1 MSQQQHGYFMDV
13 FAIATLNESAEELR
27 AFRHLY
33 LKRFEPEDP
42 VQLFLVE
49 MMFESHLNFRRVA
62 RWKAGAM
69 ESLSRECRNRARN
82 TDAMTDDSAYDYR
95 ESNPGGNDLLAG
107 NAMIGAV
114 HNGDILEKA
123 IRLEQRALANYI
135 KAWDQLHKVRLN
147 DDGKDFTWPNRNKP
161 PQDLAA

>member
-1 MSQQQHGYFMDV
+1 MAV
-13 FAIATLNESAEELR
+13 TVIATLNESADELR
-27 AFRHLY
+27 AFQDLY
-33 LKRFEPEDP
+33 FKKFEPEDP

-69 ESLSRECRNRARN
+69 ESLAREVRNRAKN
-82 TDAMTDDSAYDYR
+82 EGMMFDDGALDYR
-95 ESNPGGNDLLAG
+95 GSNPLG

-123 IRLEQRALANYI
+123 IRLEQRALINYV
-135 KAWDQLHKVRLN
+135 KAWDQLQKVRLN
-147 DDGKDFTWPNRNKP
+147 DDSNFVWPSRKQ
-161 PQDLAA
+161 PQPELALTGS